1 MEDLSMLIID
11 KQEDDMRFFR
21 KKPKCK
27 NICSHYKTEKSVSS
41 EGVVNQFK
49 CITCNVYLFPSGLT
63 GSSRFR
69 VCKCC
74 GSPVKYIEILSDDPD
89 QVDQELEET
98 KKSSPI
104 ILEKKS
110 NRKTYGELLEF
121 INEGMHLQANYQ
133 LVMLKY
139 LVNHKIA
146 DKAEISED
154 LAYHNNKNV
163 SNIDEVKKFFDV
175 PVYGVLENKGFT
187 TKTDRYGKY
196 DYYLNVDLD
205 EFQTSSVNELLER
218 KIKEYNLEH
227 YIPENEFD
235 SFGLNVEQKNN
246 LLKIIEKEYAGPKSW
261 IWSVTQEN
269 WEILKA
275 KNVWGSRIP
284 KERIRN
290 KIKSGDKVAFYVIRT
305 GAFKGIFEF
314 IGDWFDSP
322 GETWADD
329 ILPYG
334 KLRYISQ
341 IKIRPICL
349 GNVLVPSLYEKLELF
364 KGKPQNIRNL
374 ILQGGSGYPSNNSR
388 SLLEDDFATIIDEL
402 KNNSEN
408 DLDFSKTRV
417 QPYENIEKSLEESEP
432 ETPKNLDEQSKIF
445 VDNTPDGLMIKEFKE
460 IKSEILRKG
469 QIVSNDQ
476 LMEKFGVGNMGGIR
490 YSRRNNILVLC
501 STLSDDYEDTFDETS
516 GLIKYSGE
524 GQIGEQN
531 LTGGNY
537 KIANAKNI
545 PMLYFKEKPQEPGA
559 RKRGALDNIYIF
571 VGKVKYLKHYF
582 TNEPDKLGNQRQLIK
597 FILEVE

>member
-1 MEDLSMLIID
+1 MLIID
-11 KQEDDMRFFR
+11 KQENDMRFFR
-21 KKPKCK
+21 KKPTCK
-27 NICSHYKTEKSVSS
+27 NICLHYKTEKSVTPQ
-41 EGVVNQFK
+41 GVVNQFK
-49 CITCNVYLFPSGLT
+49 CITCNVYLFPSGVT
-63 GSSRFR
+63 GSRRFR
-69 VCKCC
+69 VCICC
-74 GSPVKYIEILSDDPD
+74 GSPVKYIYSFDDDPD
-89 QVDQELEET
+89 PVDQELEET

-104 ILEKKS
+104 ISEKKS

-121 INEGMHLQANYQ
+121 IDNGMHLQANYQ

-163 SNIDEVKKFFDV
+163 NDIDQVKNFLDV
-175 PVYGVLENKGFT
+175 PVYGVLENKGFV
-187 TKTDRYGKY
+187 TKTDHFGKY
-196 DYYLNVDLD
+196 DYYINVDLN
-205 EFQTSSVNELLER
+205 EFQTISVNELLER

-246 LLKIIEKEYAGPKSW
+246 LLKIIEKEHAGPKSW

-284 KERIRN
+284 QERIRN
-290 KIKSGDKVAFYVIRT
+290 KIKSGDKVAFYVIGT

-322 GETWADD
+322 GATWADD
-329 ILPYG
+329 ILPNG
-334 KLRYISQ
+334 KLRYVSQ

-349 GNVLVPSLYEKLELF
+349 GNVLVPNLYEKLELF

-388 SLLEDDFATIIDEL
+388 SLIEEDFAIIIDEL
-402 KNNSEN
+402 KDNSEN

-417 QPYENIEKSLEESEP
+417 QPYENIEKSLEESKL

-445 VDNTPDGLMIKEFKE
+445 IDNTPDGLMIKEFKE
-460 IKSEILRKG
+460 IKSETLRIG
-469 QIVSNDQ
+469 QTVSNDQ

-490 YSRRNNILVLC
+490 YSRKNNILVLC
-501 STLSDDYEDTFDETS
+501 STLSDDYEDTFDEAS

-524 GQIGEQN
+524 GRIGEQN

-537 KIANAKNI
+537 KIANSKNI
-545 PMLYFKEKPQEPGA
+545 PMLYFKEKPQESGV

-582 TNEPDKLGNQRQLIK
+582 INESDKLGDQRQVIK